1 MTPQTEDR
9 FWIDNGVVHAQVKA
23 GGFVPLELVLDG
35 TVIARPVPR
44 PVETMPG
51 YVEIEHP
58 LPVEVVSSGVSVIF
72 LRKQGEETPLA
83 ALPVILMGWRP
94 RWLAKAGLHQLEA
107 DALAIDVAEPVI
119 LDGEAFPPGR
129 YRVAQGPEL
138 TFISA

>member
-1 MTPQTEDR
+1 MTEAAASR
-9 FWIDNGVVHAQVKA
+9 G
-23 GGFVPLELVLDG
+23 L
-35 TVIARPVPR
+35 
-44 PVETMPG
+44 
-51 YVEIEHP
+51 
-58 LPVEVVSSGVSVIF
+58 
-72 LRKQGEETPLA
+72 LA

>member
-35 TVIARPVPR
+35 AVIARPVPR

-83 ALPVILMGWRP
+83 ALPVIIGKGADEIL
-94 RWLAKAGLHQLEA
+94 LAEVALLRGELE
-107 DALAIDVAEPVI
+107 LVKTVLRERLRRGI
-119 LDGEAFPPGR
+119 
-129 YRVAQGPEL
+129 
-138 TFISA
+138 

>member
-35 TVIARPVPR
+35 AVIARPVPR

-72 LRKQGEETPLA
+72 LRKQGEASPLA
-83 ALPVILMGWRP
+83 ALPLIIGKGADEIL
-94 RWLAKAGLHQLEA
+94 LAEVALLRGELE
-107 DALAIDVAEPVI
+107 LVKTVLRERLRRGI
-119 LDGEAFPPGR
+119 
-129 YRVAQGPEL
+129 
-138 TFISA
+138 